1 MRRRGNGISNSIINS
16 ERSYTGNLAVPVDGE
31 ASMTIRSTLPLA
43 LPLYRRRFLGGAA
56 GLAAVAATGGAR
68 AMGETMDLVETTSG
82 KVRGTSDRGV
92 RIFKG
97 IPYGEPTGGAARFLP
112 PQPFKSRGEIIE
124 AASYGP
130 SCPQLGGRGLT
141 GAEDCLVL
149 NIWTPATDT
158 AKRPVMVYLHG
169 GGFRT
174 GSGSGASS
182 DGTHLALTEDVV
194 VVSLNHR
201 IGPLGY
207 LYLGDI
213 LGGDY
218 AAGNAGNL
226 DLILALQWVQDNI
239 AAFGG
244 DPGCVTIFGVSG
256 GGKKIS
262 HLLAMPA
269 ANGLFH
275 RAIVMSGALSTA
287 IERPAAT
294 AYSDRLLAKLGLD
307 RSRARELLAMPAAP
321 ILEAVAALSKAGQ
334 DPEGGYG
341 GGGGP
346 QPLVDGVTLLQ
357 HPGAA
362 VAAGASGT
370 IPTMIGST
378 LDEPIA
384 GYQGPEGLKQ
394 LETMSEAE
402 VHARL
407 ADGPFVKLGDR
418 TDAVLAHYR
427 KVWPELSPGALMVRV
442 ETAGSWRYLSN
453 KLADAKASAK
463 AAPTFVYV
471 MTYAGGTTNGPRG
484 AGHATDVPLVMGN
497 YANLTEMSRTP
508 WFADSPH
515 VAEMS
520 RIMARTWASFAR
532 HGRPDNKL
540 LPHWPAYTE
549 KRETML
555 LDVKPRVVDNPFQD
569 REAMGAA

>member
-1 MRRRGNGISNSIINS
+1 
-16 ERSYTGNLAVPVDGE
+16 
-31 ASMTIRSTLPLA
+31 MTIRSTLPLA
-43 LPLYRRRFLGGAA
+43 LPLYRRRFLGGVA
-56 GLAAVAATGGAR
+56 GLAAVAATSGAK
-68 AMGETMDLVETTSG
+68 AMSGTMDLVDTTSG
-82 KVRGTSDRGV
+82 KIRGTSDRGV

-112 PQPFKSRGEIIE
+112 PRAFTPRDAVID
-124 AASYGP
+124 AVTYGS
-130 SCPQLGGRGLT
+130 SCPQLGGRGAT

-149 NIWTPATDT
+149 NIWTPATDR

-174 GSGSGASS
+174 GSGSGSSS

-218 AAGNAGNL
+218 GAGNAGNL
-226 DLILALQWVQDNI
+226 DLILALEWVRDNI

-244 DPGCVTIFGVSG
+244 DPGCVTIYGVSG

-269 ANGLFH
+269 AKGLFH
-275 RAIVMSGALSTA
+275 RAIVMSGALSVA

-294 AYSDRLLAKLGLD
+294 AYTDRVLAKLGLD
-307 RSRARELLAMPAAP
+307 RARARELLTMPAAP

-362 VAAGASGT
+362 VAAGASAT
-370 IPTMIGST
+370 VPTMIGST

-394 LETMSEAE
+394 LETMSAAD

-407 ADGPFVKLGDR
+407 ADGLFVKLGDR
-418 TDAVLAHYR
+418 TDAILAHY
-427 KVWPELSPGALMVRV
+427 KKIWPDLSPGALMVRV

-463 AAPTFVYV
+463 AAPTWVYV
-471 MTYAGGTTNGPRG
+471 MTYAGGTTDGPRG

-497 YANLTEMSRTP
+497 YENLTEMSRTA

-515 VAEMS
+515 AAAMS
-520 RIMARTWASFAR
+520 RIMGRTWASFAR
-532 HGRPDNKL
+532 SGKPDNAL
-540 LPHWPAYTE
+540 LPGWPAYTAK

-555 LDVKPRVVDNPFQD
+555 LDVKPHVVDNPFHD

>member
-1 MRRRGNGISNSIINS
+1 
-16 ERSYTGNLAVPVDGE
+16 
-31 ASMTIRSTLPLA
+31 MTIGSTNPLA
-43 LPLYRRRFLGGAA
+43 LSFLRRDFLGGAA
-56 GLAAVAATGGAR
+56 GVAAVAATGAR
-68 AMGETMDLVETTSG
+68 AMDSAMDVVETTSG

-92 RIFKG
+92 RVFKG

-112 PQPFKSRGEIIE
+112 PRPYKPRGEVLE
-124 AASYGP
+124 AVSYGP
-130 SCPQLGGRGLT
+130 SCPQLGSRGAT

-149 NIWTPATDT
+149 NIWTPATDR

-174 GSGSGASS
+174 GSGSTPSS
-182 DGTHLALTEDVV
+182 DGTHLALAENLV

-201 IGPLGY
+201 LGPLGY

-213 LGGDY
+213 LGGDHV
-218 AAGNAGNL
+218 AGNAGNL
-226 DLILALQWVQDNI
+226 DLILALQWVRDNI

-269 ANGLFH
+269 AKGLFH

-287 IERPAAT
+287 IERPASS
-294 AYSDRLLAKLGLD
+294 AYTERLLAKLGLD
-307 RSRARELLAMPAAP
+307 RSRARELLTLPAAP
-321 ILEAVAALSKAGQ
+321 ILEAVAVLSKVGQ

-362 VAAGASGT
+362 VAAGASASV
-370 IPTMIGST
+370 PVMIGST

-394 LETMSEAE
+394 LETMSAAE
-402 VHARL
+402 VRARL
-407 ADGPFVKLGDR
+407 ADGPFVKMGDR
-418 TDAVLAHYR
+418 TEAILAHYK
-427 KVWPELSPGALMVRV
+427 KVWPDLSPGALMVRV

-463 AAPTFVYV
+463 AAPTWVYL
-471 MTYAGGTTNGPRG
+471 MTFAGGTTDGPRG
-484 AGHATDVPLVMGN
+484 AGHGTDVPLVMGN
-497 YANLTEMSRTP
+497 YENLTEMSRTA

-520 RIMARTWASFAR
+520 RLMGRTWASFAR
-532 HGRPDNKL
+532 HGKPDNAL
-540 LPHWPAYTE
+540 LPRWPAYTM
-549 KRETML
+549 KARETML
-555 LDVKPRVVDNPFQD
+555 LDVKPHVVNNPFHD

>member
-1 MRRRGNGISNSIINS
+1 M
-16 ERSYTGNLAVPVDGE
+16 DD
-31 ASMTIRSTLPLA
+31 SMELI
-43 LPLYRRRFLGGAA
+43 
-56 GLAAVAATGGAR
+56 
-68 AMGETMDLVETTSG
+68 ETTSG
-82 KVRGTSDRGV
+82 KVRGTRDRGV

-97 IPYGEPTGGAARFLP
+97 IPYGEPKGGAARFLP
-112 PQPFKSRGEIIE
+112 PQPFKPRGAVIE
-124 AASYGP
+124 AAAYGP
-130 SCPQLGGRGLT
+130 SCPQLGGRGLS

-149 NIWTPATDT
+149 NIWTPATDR

-174 GSGSGASS
+174 GSGSLPMS

-213 LGGDY
+213 LGGVY
-218 AAGNAGNL
+218 TSGNAGNL
-226 DLILALQWVQDNI
+226 DLILALQWVKDNI

-244 DPGCVTIFGVSG
+244 DPGNVTIFGVSG

-269 ANGLFH
+269 AEGLFH

-287 IERPAAT
+287 IEQPAAT
-294 AYSDRLLAKLGLD
+294 AYTERLLAKLGLD
-307 RSRARELLAMPAAP
+307 CARARELLTMPAAP

-394 LETMSEAE
+394 LETMTLAE
-402 VHARL
+402 VRARL

-427 KVWPELSPGALMVRV
+427 KIWPGLSAGALMVRV

-453 KLADAKASAK
+453 KLANAKASAK

-471 MTYAGGTTNGPRG
+471 MTYAGGTTDGPRG
-484 AGHATDVPLVMGN
+484 AGHGTDVPLVMGN
-497 YANLTEMSRTP
+497 YDNLTEMSRTP
-508 WFADSPH
+508 WFADSPQ

-520 RIMARTWASFAR
+520 RIMGRTWAGFAR
-532 HGRPDNKL
+532 HGKPDNEL
-540 LPHWPAYTE
+540 LPHWPAYTAK

-555 LDVKPRVVDNPFQD
+555 LEVKPHVVDNPFQD
-569 REAMGAA
+569 REAMGAL